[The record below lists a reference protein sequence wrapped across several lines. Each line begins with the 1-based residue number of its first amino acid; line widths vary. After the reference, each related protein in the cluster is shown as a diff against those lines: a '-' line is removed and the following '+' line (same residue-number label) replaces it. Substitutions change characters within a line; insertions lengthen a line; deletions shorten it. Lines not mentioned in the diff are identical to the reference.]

1 MTYDFTEIVG
11 DLQFPDAI
19 MRTSRPYCQ
28 EFNMRFMI
36 PILTVVLR
44 LPAVCSQAA
53 EQNTPFGDV
62 PKDHWA
68 APSVNALAET
78 GVLKGYPDK
87 SFKGDR
93 YVTRYELAAA
103 LSGLAE
109 YFQRSREPLVKES
122 SAAPAADSKLRER
135 DPAKWLIENGY
146 LPKNT
151 DLARKTNTPVKASEM
166 ADAMAAVLARMCE
179 LDVKANPPKPLP
191 NEKEWETR

>member
-1 MTYDFTEIVG
+1 
-11 DLQFPDAI
+11 
-19 MRTSRPYCQ
+19 
-28 EFNMRFMI
+28 MRFMI
-36 PILTVVLR
+36 PILIIVLL
-44 LPAVCSQAA
+44 LPALCSQAA
-53 EQNTPFGDV
+53 EQKPLFSDV
-62 PKDHWA
+62 PENHWA

-122 SAAPAADSKLRER
+122 PTAGSRLRER
-135 DPAKWLIENGY
+135 DPARWLIGNGY

-151 DLARKTNTPVKASEM
+151 GLAHKVNTPVKTSEM